1 MLGEPVRTR
10 VLVRADWETRG
21 TFMLAGGAALVLIVG
36 LVRTFR
42 RGPRRRGRDPLRPG
56 STTSTPDPGTTPT
69 TTTDQTG
76 RHVTTPGQEEHVSED
91 EPVGDGGLLR
101 SSAVM
106 AAGTAV
112 SRVLGFGR
120 TIVLIAA
127 LGATTTAAN
136 TFDVANKIP
145 NVLYMLLAGGVLN
158 AVLVPQIVRASKA
171 PDRGEDFVNRLVT
184 LSLVLLAGVTVL
196 LTAAA
201 PLLVLLYAPTQ
212 RDDWL
217 WLATAFAFWCVPQV
231 FFYGLYT
238 VLGQVLNA
246 RGRFGAYMWAPVL
259 NNVVAIVC
267 LLAFLGLYGTGKD
280 GQHAIADWSPGM
292 IALVAGS
299 ATLGVTTQALVLIWP
314 LRRAGFRF
322 TPAWGFRGVGLGS
335 ARRVAGWTFAA
346 VLVGQLGLLVT
357 TIVATTAEE
366 RVRGTAEAAG
376 TPGIATYSYAFLLF
390 MLPHSLVAVSL
401 VTALFTRMSRAA
413 GDDDW
418 ATVRDD
424 LSLGLRTVGVFSVL
438 ATIGLVVL
446 STPVGIAMVGDEV
459 QGRALGSVVAAMS
472 LGLTAFSATYLFQRV
487 YYAYEDARSP
497 FLVQVPTI
505 AVVVVADVLSLLLL
519 PPRFVVVGVGAG
531 MSLSALVSV
540 GLAAWWLRRTHGDL
554 DGARVV
560 RTHVRL
566 VTAGALTAVAGVLVV
581 VAMRD
586 VTESGRLGALLTC
599 AAGGAAMATVYLVG
613 LRLLHVRELR
623 FLTDRLGRVG
633 RLIGG

>member
-1 MLGEPVRTR
+1 M
-10 VLVRADWETRG
+10 
-21 TFMLAGGAALVLIVG
+21 
-36 LVRTFR
+36 
-42 RGPRRRGRDPLRPG
+42 
-56 STTSTPDPGTTPT
+56 S
-69 TTTDQTG
+69 
-76 RHVTTPGQEEHVSED
+76 
-91 EPVGDGGLLR
+91 DGGLLR

-112 SRVLGFGR
+112 SRILGFGR
-120 TIVLIAA
+120 ALVLIAA

-158 AVLVPQIVRASKA
+158 AVLVPQIVRASRA

-184 LSLVLLAGVTVL
+184 LSLVLLAGVTVV
-196 LTAAA
+196 LTMAA
-201 PLLVLLYAPTQ
+201 PLLVLLYAPAQ

-217 WLATAFAFWCVPQV
+217 ALSTAFAFWCIPQV

-259 NNVVAIVC
+259 NNLVAIVFV
-267 LLAFLGLYGTGKD
+267 LAFIGLYGSGSD
-280 GQHAIADWSPGM
+280 GQHAVAEWSPGM
-292 IALVAGS
+292 IALIAGS
-299 ATLGVTTQALVLIWP
+299 ATLGVTLQALVLIWP
-314 LRRAGFRF
+314 LRRAGFRYR
-322 TPAWGFRGVGLGS
+322 PVWGFRGVGLGS

-357 TIVATTAEE
+357 SMVATTAEE
-366 RVRGTAEAAG
+366 RVRGTAEAAA

-401 VTALFTRMSRAA
+401 VTALFTRMSHAA
-413 GDDDW
+413 GQDDW
-418 ATVRDD
+418 PTVRDD

-438 ATIGLVVL
+438 ATVGLVVL
-446 STPVGIAMVGDEV
+446 SAPVGVAMVGDQV
-459 QGRALGSVVAAMS
+459 QGRALGSVVAAMA

-505 AVVVVADVLSLLLL
+505 AVVAGVDLLSLVLL
-519 PPRFVVVGVGAG
+519 PPRLVVVGVGIG
-531 MSLSALVSV
+531 MSLSAFVSV
-540 GLAAWWLRRTHGDL
+540 TLSAWWLRRTHGDL
-554 DGARVV
+554 DGPRVV

-566 VTAGALTAVAGVLVV
+566 LVAGVVTAAAGVGVV
-581 VAMRD
+581 LAMGD
-586 VTESGRLGALLTC
+586 ITATGRLGALLTC
-599 AAGGAAMATVYLVG
+599 LVGGTVMGVVYLAG
-613 LRLLHVRELR
+613 LRVLHVRELR
-623 FLTDRLGRVG
+623 FVTGRLGRLG